1 MAESLLLH
9 LVPPGLEAWAAISLV
24 GISFFTSALTAAVG
38 LGGGITL
45 LAIMA
50 NLMPAAAVIPVHG
63 VVQLGSNAGR
73 AAVLWRHTDRPT
85 LLYFALGSVIGIALA
100 AEIVVTLPSWLL
112 RLILGIFIIYN
123 IWAPRLRLH
132 NVKARGLLIG
142 GGLSTFLT
150 MFVGATGPFVGA
162 ILSSDKLQ
170 HQRLVGTLAA
180 CMTVQ
185 HCLKVVAFGLLG
197 FAFAAWL
204 PLLIGML
211 AAGFLGTLAGTQVL
225 KRTPPARFKLAFNL
239 ILTALAFKLIFDAL
253 DVLLA

>member
-1 MAESLLLH
+1 MLDSLLLH
-9 LVPPGLEAWAAISLV
+9 LVPPGLEVWSVLTLV
-24 GISFFTSALTAAVG
+24 GVSFFTSALTAAVG
-38 LGGGITL
+38 LGGGIAL

-73 AAVLWRHTDRPT
+73 SAVLWRSIDRST
-85 LLYFALGSVIGIALA
+85 LLYFTIGSLIGIALA
-100 AEIVVTLPSWLL
+100 AEIVITLPGWLL
-112 RLILGIFIIYN
+112 RLILGVFILYN
-123 IWAPRLRLH
+123 VWAPRLRLE
-132 NVKARGLLIG
+132 NLRARGLVIG

-162 ILSSDKLQ
+162 ILSSDKLH
-170 HQRLVGTLAA
+170 HQRLVATLAA

-185 HCLKVVAFGLLG
+185 HCLKVIAFGLLG

-204 PLLIGML
+204 PMLVGML

-225 KRTPPARFKLAFNL
+225 KRTPPARFRLVFNL
-239 ILTALAFKLIFDAL
+239 VMTALALKLIADAL
-253 DVLLA
+253 EVLFE